1 MIGNFRHNLHII
13 KSTTDTVEAV
23 QSLSAYSSIEL
34 RESLN
39 GIVIILI
46 LVPQ

>member
-13 KSTTDTVEAV
+13 NSRIDTVEAV
-23 QSLSAYSSIEL
+23 ESLIAYSSIEL